1 MSKILLKDDDN
12 GLGVIFFH
20 FYIFKFVSYKKKE
33 FKESNKI
40 ILSVLVSII

>member
-12 GLGVIFFH
+12 GLGVIFFTSTFSNLFH
-20 FYIFKFVSYKKKE
+20 IKKKE